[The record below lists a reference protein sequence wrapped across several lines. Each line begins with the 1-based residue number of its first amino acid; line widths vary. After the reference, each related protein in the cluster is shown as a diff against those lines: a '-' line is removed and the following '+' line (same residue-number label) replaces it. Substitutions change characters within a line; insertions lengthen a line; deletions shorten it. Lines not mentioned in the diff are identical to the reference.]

1 MHHGAW
7 IYHLLCCTSLETC
20 LHSSRDCLIKA
31 IASCSLSVP
40 THAASSWSSSEFMAP
55 QPHSDRHRGRWSCLA
70 VRGLVIVL
78 VSLSGG
84 GGHALSL
91 DHYRQSC
98 PKAEAAVTA
107 AVKQAIAKDR
117 TVPAGLLRLHF
128 HDCFVRGCDG
138 SVLLDS
144 TSNNTAEKDGPPN
157 ASLHAFFV
165 VDNAK
170 TAVESL
176 CPGVVSCADILAL
189 AARDAVALSGG
200 PSWAV
205 PLGRGDG
212 RVSLASDTTSALPG
226 PGATFEQLKQAFH
239 AVGLS
244 AKDLV
249 VLSGAHTLGF
259 AHCSSFE
266 TRIRGFPGGGGAD
279 PALRPSFAAA
289 LQRACP
295 ANNTAR
301 GAGAWMDPTSAAFDN
316 AYFKMLQSGRGLLA
330 SDEALLTHPKT
341 RRMVALYAASQGQ
354 FFEAFVS
361 SMLRMSAQN
370 QPGEVR
376 ANCRRHN

>member
-1 MHHGAW
+1 
-7 IYHLLCCTSLETC
+7 
-20 LHSSRDCLIKA
+20 
-31 IASCSLSVP
+31 
-40 THAASSWSSSEFMAP
+40 MAP
-55 QPHSDRHRGRWSCLA
+55 QPHSDRRRSRWSCWV
-70 VRGLVIVL
+70 VRGLAIVL
-78 VSLSGG
+78 MSLSGG
-84 GGHALSL
+84 GGDALSL

-107 AVKQAIAKDR
+107 AVRQAMAKDR

-128 HDCFVRGCDG
+128 HDCFIRGCDG

-144 TSNNTAEKDGPPN
+144 TSSNTAEKDGPPN

-170 TAVESL
+170 AAVESL

-212 RVSLASDTTSALPG
+212 RVSLASDTTSLLPG
-226 PGATFEQLKQAFH
+226 PGATFDQLKQAFH

-244 AKDLV
+244 VKDLV
-249 VLSGAHTLGF
+249 VLSGGHTLGF

-266 TRIRGFPGGGGAD
+266 TRIRGFPGGGGGDVAD

-289 LQRACP
+289 LRRACP

-370 QPGEVR
+370 QPGEIR